1 MRSRDSWKV
10 VQTVA
15 RDSKGE
21 KGKMLKGMPNYKS
34 GQ

>member
-15 RDSKGE
+15 RDLEGE
-21 KGKMLKGMPNYKS
+21 KGEMSMRMTN
-34 GQ
+34 